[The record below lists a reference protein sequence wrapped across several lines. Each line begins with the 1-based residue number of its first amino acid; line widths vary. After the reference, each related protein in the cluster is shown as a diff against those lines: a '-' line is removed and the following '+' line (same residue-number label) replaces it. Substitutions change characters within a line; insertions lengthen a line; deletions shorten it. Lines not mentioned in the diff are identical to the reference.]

1 MGIIIKVD
9 ICTGCEACVTECPYG
24 AMEMRDDVAF
34 VTDKCN
40 LCGACVEACPVYAIE
55 MEEEPK
61 SAPAADLTAYKG
73 LWVFA
78 EQRGGEAVPVAF
90 ELVGEGRRLADALG
104 TDVTAVLFG
113 TGLDAEAAKL
123 IASGA
128 DRVYIYEDPLLN
140 EFHEDAYAQALSE
153 LVVEHKP
160 EIILA
165 GATSIGRAFI
175 PLVATTVRT
184 GLTADCTMLG
194 VDLEKR
200 MLLQT
205 RPAFGGNIMATIIC
219 PGYRPQMATVRPG
232 VMKRPEPDSSRQG
245 EVIKVAPKKPLAS
258 LTKLLDV
265 IQESGH
271 GVNLSESE
279 VIVSGGR
286 GLAGEKGFAMLKELA
301 DLLGGVVGAS
311 RAAVD
316 AEWIGYPHQIGQTG
330 RTVNPKLYIACGISG
345 ALQHLAG
352 MQSSDFIVAI
362 NKDPDAPIFSV
373 ADIGIVGDVFE
384 LVPQIIKA
392 VKKHKGLS

>member
-24 AMEMRDDVAF
+24 AMEMKDDVAF
-34 VTDKCN
+34 VTDRCN

-55 MEEEPK
+55 MEEEQQA
-61 SAPAADLTAYKG
+61 APAADLTAYKG

-104 TDVTAVLFG
+104 TDLTAVLFG

-128 DRVYIYEDPLLN
+128 DRVYVYEDKLLN

-153 LVVEHKP
+153 LVLEHKP

-165 GATSIGRAFI
+165 GATSIGRAFV
-175 PLVATTVRT
+175 PLVATRVRT

-232 VMKRPEPDSSRQG
+232 VMKRPEQDASRQG
-245 EVIKVAPKKPLAS
+245 DIIKITPAKPLVS
-258 LTKLLDV
+258 LTKLIDV

-271 GVNLSESE
+271 GVNLSEAE

-286 GLAGEKGFAMLKELA
+286 GLAGEKGFAMLRELA
-301 DLLGGVVGAS
+301 ELLGGVVGAS

-345 ALQHLAG
+345 AIQHLAG
-352 MQSSDFIVAI
+352 MQSSDFIIAI

-384 LVPQIIKA
+384 VVPQVIKA
-392 VKKHKGLS
+392 VKKHKGVA